1 MIPASL
7 PFTAMPAMYA
17 QATSSGTVVGVVTD
31 QSGAL
36 IPGATITVTD
46 PSTKIARTTVTN
58 NDGSYVLVDVQPGK
72 YNIKATKDGF
82 SITEI
87 SGQNVSVGTQT
98 TANFKMAIGAETTTV
113 EVQSSNADLQTMN
126 AATGQT
132 VDSAMVDSLPAINRD
147 VATFVTMQPGVTPGG
162 NVAGTTTDQATF
174 QLDGGSNS
182 SDMDGT
188 QATYTTSF
196 GGSTNRSALGS
207 RLRSTSRRSGHD
219 SWPIRSL
226 QSSDSV
232 S

>member
-17 QATSSGTVVGVVTD
+17 QATSSGTIVGVVTD

-46 PSTKIARTTVTN
+46 PTTKTSRTATSN

-87 SGQNVSVGTQT
+87 AGQAVSVGTQT
-98 TANFKMAIGAETTTV
+98 TANFKMAIGSETTTV

-174 QLDGGSNS
+174 QLDGGSN
-182 SDMDGT
+182 
-188 QATYTTSF
+188 YYY
-196 GGSTNRSALGS
+196 L
-207 RLRSTSRRSGHD
+207 
-219 SWPIRSL
+219 
-226 QSSDSV
+226 
-232 S
+232 